1 MKNSDRLGETVRI
14 RRQGLGLTQRSLAR
28 RLGVEAAHV
37 DFIESGRRRLSL
49 KLVARLGTSWV
60 SIGKIFSPL
69 PILKQKRL
77 KSRQSRK
84 CEGRRFRHASGL
96 LKNTNSKERPWVRYL
111 MSTTS

>member
-1 MKNSDRLGETVRI
+1 MRDSNQFGEELKS
-14 RRQGLGLTQRSLAR
+14 RREGLGLTQRSLAQK
-28 RLGVEAAHV
+28 LGVEASYV
-37 DFIESGRRRLSL
+37 GFIESGRRRLSL